1 MSKLK
6 TIDKMKLE
14 QLFNMGGGY
23 VLGFS
28 DRTFADFFLNDFG
41 IEIDQEKYRMKG
53 TSKANRL
60 RSFWAIEDDE
70 IVAKVLTEL
79 LRVAERSKE
88 DSLYVEC
95 QSILNRL
102 IDDVKNIQSNSF
114 LSTTDVNG
122 GHDNLSFS
130 SFSTQRKSIQDSLQ
144 VMREIVIE
152 KVFEKRLYL
161 ISNMAADNKPSCFI
175 SHAWGRN
182 ADEKKDDEFV
192 RKLEKHLD
200 LAGVITYYDGRSDE
214 RGAKGGVSLPQ
225 FMSNIDKTDYIVV
238 VYTPAFKEKYDKKT
252 GITTEV
258 DYILNTRNNPFVS
271 DKLIPILFDG
281 DSSTSIPSLL
291 ISRRYYEF
299 TYSESMLPVTF
310 LKDEISSHI
319 QPFFQDNDGPLN

>member
-152 KVFEKRLYL
+152 KVFEKRLYE
-161 ISNMAADNKPSCFI
+161 M
-175 SHAWGRN
+175 
-182 ADEKKDDEFV
+182 
-192 RKLEKHLD
+192 
-200 LAGVITYYDGRSDE
+200 T
-214 RGAKGGVSLPQ
+214 PQ
-225 FMSNIDKTDYIVV
+225 NW
-238 VYTPAFKEKYDKKT
+238 T
-252 GITTEV
+252 GLTQ
-258 DYILNTRNNPFVS
+258 S
-271 DKLIPILFDG
+271 
-281 DSSTSIPSLL
+281 
-291 ISRRYYEF
+291 
-299 TYSESMLPVTF
+299 
-310 LKDEISSHI
+310 
-319 QPFFQDNDGPLN
+319 